1 MLHGCHAMTGCSFP
15 SCVGVLFW
23 PGMKTFLGA
32 AVVNQF
38 EAVPAK
44 HHRLP
49 AARHLLETQLYHI
62 QTGCWLGSR
71 SEQRSTGSLGSLFP
85 PSRFP
90 GARSRV
96 GTNNN
101 RAAGLCPV
109 NKNTEA
115 LHVSCASLSVQQARQ
130 HVGRG
135 KEDLSPSTALL
146 WCGPSSR
153 FCFAPSRNNP
163 LQMTEFD

>member
-1 MLHGCHAMTGCSFP
+1 MRGAIKFDFTAFPPCHCCVRIIRHSAVLHGCHAMTGCSFP
-15 SCVGVLFW
+15 SCVGVLFL

-49 AARHLLETQLYHI
+49 ATRHLLETQCFCTTYRH
-62 QTGCWLGSR
+62 GFWLGSR
-71 SEQRSTGSLGSLFP
+71 SAQRSTRSSGSLFP

-90 GARSRV
+90 GAGSHV

-109 NKNTEA
+109 NKNTET

-130 HVGRG
+130 HFGRG
-135 KEDLSPSTALL
+135 E
-146 WCGPSSR
+146 
-153 FCFAPSRNNP
+153 
-163 LQMTEFD
+163 